1 MAAISFVGRCR
12 LRVGATGASA
22 FMGRRGVGRDPTI
35 LFAVSSVISASN
47 QLSSRRDETIDWH
60 PEKSVLR
67 EMGGTNYDTCSIR
80 MRTRLYVFN

>member
-22 FMGRRGVGRDPTI
+22 FMGRRGVGRDPTGSR
-35 LFAVSSVISASN
+35 FPRFYPATN

-60 PEKSVLR
+60 QKSVLPKWEER
-67 EMGGTNYDTCSIR
+67 ITKHVE
-80 MRTRLYVFN
+80 YV

>member
-35 LFAVSSVISASN
+35 RGFLGYISDQSAVFGDVTKRSIGTLKNLCFAKWEERITTHV
-47 QLSSRRDETIDWH
+47 
-60 PEKSVLR
+60 
-67 EMGGTNYDTCSIR
+67 
-80 MRTRLYVFN
+80 

>member
-35 LFAVSSVISASN
+35 LFAVFSVLSSTN
-47 QLSSRRDETIDWH
+47 QLRRWH

-67 EMGGTNYDTCSIR
+67 EMGGTNYDDTCSIR
-80 MRTRLYVFN
+80 MRTRAYVVN